1 MSMLRHMA
9 GDWRRRRRAAARFPT
24 LVLHDGAVF
33 TDDCEIGA
41 HCVLFRNVF
50 LSQTSLGSYSYLQ
63 SGSVASNVDI
73 GPFCSIGSS
82 VTIGLAAHP
91 TSMLSTSPVFYD
103 PRQPLPSF
111 LTDRVVFTASMP
123 RTVIGADVWIGQGV
137 MIKAGLRIGVGAV
150 LGAGA
155 VVTRDV
161 EPYQIVG
168 GNPARV
174 IRARFPVE
182 LVARLV
188 ASRWWEREAIV
199 LRRLSDSFGDPVAFL
214 QALERTA

>member
-1 MSMLRHMA
+1 MSILRRMA
-9 GDWRRRRRAAARFPT
+9 GDWRRRRRAVARFPT

-33 TDDCEIGA
+33 TDDCQIGA
-41 HCVLFRNVF
+41 HCVLFRDVF
-50 LSQTSLGSYSYLQ
+50 LSQTSLGAYSYLQ
-63 SGSVASNVDI
+63 SGSSASNTEI
-73 GPFCSIGSS
+73 GPYCSIGSA

-111 LTDRVVFTASMP
+111 LTDKVRFTSAVP

-137 MIKAGLRIGVGAV
+137 MIKAGLSIGVGAV

-155 VVTRDV
+155 VVTHDV

-174 IRARFPVE
+174 IRARFPLE

-188 ASRWWEREAIV
+188 ASRWWEREATA

-214 QALERTA
+214 RALEVVS